1 LLAFI
6 DTRLVQEQS
15 YMKVDKIYR
24 DVVRPGMG
32 LIKAGVYPAQIIG
45 APF

>member
-15 YMKVDKIYR
+15 YMKVKQYR